1 MVLTKETK
9 SGLINKYR
17 RHEKDVGS
25 TEVQIAILSER
36 IRYLTEHLKVHK
48 KDHHSRYGLL
58 ALVRRRQKLL
68 TYLRR
73 KNLQG
78 YREIISEIGIRG

>member
-9 SGLINKYR
+9 KGLIDKYR
-17 RHEKDVGS
+17 RHETDVGS

-36 IRYLTEHLKVHK
+36 INYLTEHLKMHS
-48 KDHHSRYGLL
+48 KDHHTRFGLL
-58 ALVRRRQKLL
+58 KLVRKRQRLL

-73 KNLQG
+73 VSSQR
-78 YREIISEIGIRG
+78 YQTMISELGIRR